1 MSTLEFLENAI
12 IILNKGE
19 PMALLRSFPRRYGKY
34 LLFLLV
40 LLILAATS
48 VRFGPRYVYRYWG
61 YLWLDKF
68 ESRLTEKQIKD
79 IQNGLQG
86 LRAKIVWSSSRTGN
100 HEIFMLTL
108 PELKMYQLT
117 HNKYVDFFSRFSPRG
132 DQILFCRSQLP
143 WVSGRDLD
151 PWDVYLFTFAENRER
166 LIARNAFWPQWINDT
181 QFSFV
186 RRKKVFIKD
195 LLTGREEMVLDATQE
210 PIVGGI
216 ETPEFLRKDP
226 NFLAFTGR
234 GKMDGVFVL
243 DRARNEFIKIGGGC
257 QITWVPDGQEV
268 IWMDGGGN
276 GGNHILKSSITHV
289 QQEVFMDLPGRYS
302 HEYFPR
308 LSQDG
313 RWLVWGAA
321 AEGHEH
327 DIADYEIFLW
337 KVGTP
342 FSQAIRLTYNP
353 ANDNWPDIFLQ
364 K

>member
-1 MSTLEFLENAI
+1 MISVNIGGLMFRP
-12 IILNKGE
+12 K
-19 PMALLRSFPRRYGKY
+19 SSPRKNGKV

-40 LLILAATS
+40 LFILAATS
-48 VRFGPRYVYRYWG
+48 ITFGPRYIYRFFG
-61 YLWLDKF
+61 YLWLDRI

-86 LRAKIVWSSSRTGN
+86 LKGKIVWSSSRTGN
-100 HEIFMLTL
+100 HELFVLTL
-108 PELKMYQLT
+108 PDLNMYQLT
-117 HNKYVDFFSRFSPRG
+117 HNKYVDFFSRFSPKG
-132 DQILFCRSQLP
+132 DQILFCRSQRP

-151 PWDVYLFTFAENRER
+151 SWDVYLFNFAGNRER
-166 LIARNAFWPQWINDT
+166 LIVRDALWPQWINDT

-195 LLTGREEMVLDATQE
+195 LLSGREEMVLDATQE
-210 PIVGGI
+210 PILGGI
-216 ETPEFLRKDP
+216 ETPEFLQKDP
-226 NFLAFTGR
+226 NFLACTGR

-243 DRARNEFIKIGGGC
+243 DRAKNNFIKIGQGC

-268 IWMDGGGN
+268 VWMDNGGN
-276 GGNHILKSSITHV
+276 GGNHILVSSIAHI
-289 QQEVFMDLPGRYS
+289 QQKVFMDLPGKYS

-308 LSQDG
+308 LSRDG
-313 RWLVWGAA
+313 KWLVWGAA

-337 KVGTP
+337 KVGAP
-342 FSQAIRLTYNP
+342 FSQALRLTYNA

-364 K
+364 N